1 VDAGKVAAAIAIVGI
16 AIGLL
21 PLLFGFVGDT
31 HALYGSEEAIEQY
44 DNRFEDVPAEERD
57 QAQERESTQRQQSLV
72 RYIVG
77 GTGAEFASNYWPGYI
92 QILAILTS
100 GIAGAITAVRVSGE
114 TSAVLL
120 TAGGGALVGAFLFVF
135 LAMFLATLGWE
146 TVPQTDTGQQE
157 TEVSLRYGALLLNS
171 LVIGILGAVAGGGS
185 AFFTDQLG
193 E

>member
-1 VDAGKVAAAIAIVGI
+1 MAAAIAIVGI